1 MGDVCEGT
9 GMDENGSSFQG
20 LHQVWLNGILHEH
33 CEGTS
38 NTDIVGSDWVTT
50 LAGSDDHRTK
60 TLTHVSKTC
69 SKCKNGHTFTG
80 YSDIKPSD
88 TFLAL
93 FSCCL
98 TNCDLAKETI
108 ISIQNTVPG
117 DRLWINVKTSKTSD
131 LFWSQVIRVCLVNP

>member
-9 GMDENGSSFQG
+9 GMDENGRSFQG

-50 LAGSDDHRTK
+50 LAGSDNHRTK

-117 DRLWINVKTSKTSD
+117 DRLWVNVKTSKTSD